1 MNASGNCEN
10 FKSGNTDIM
19 GMIKSIENMAWIAPR
34 GGVGI
39 DTDAVLQSIHENKW
53 MSKSEKIINKHSN

>member
-1 MNASGNCEN
+1 MNASGNYAN
-10 FKSGNTDIM
+10 FESGNTDIM

-39 DTDAVLQSIHENKW
+39 DTDAVLQNIHENKCL
-53 MSKSEKIINKHSN
+53 SESEKIINKHSN